1 MKNYFVHEALEE
13 VYIEI
18 PSEIET
24 HNGRIEV
31 CLLKKVLYGLNQ
43 SPRVS
48 LGRFR
53 KIMVFLGYKQSQVN
67 HTLFIKHTSKL
78 TLLLVYVN
86 DMIIAKDDET
96 EKLALKEKLV
106 AQLKMKDL
114 GKLKY
119 FLGIEVAYSKKG
131 DFHLPRKICT

>member
-67 HTLFIKHTSKL
+67 HTLFIKYFVIGKL
-78 TLLLVYVN
+78 TSLLLVNVDN
-86 DMIIAKDDET
+86 KIIVGDDE
-96 EKLALKEKLV
+96 
-106 AQLKMKDL
+106 
-114 GKLKY
+114 
-119 FLGIEVAYSKKG
+119 IIKKW
-131 DFHLPRKICT
+131 F